1 MKSIAVNAEQLQ
13 KVKTSPGFIAAL
25 DQSGGSTPKALRLYG
40 VQENTWSSDEEM
52 FAIVHQMRTRIITSP
67 AFNGDRII
75 GAILFENTMDRE
87 IEGQPTADYLWTV
100 KRVVPFLKVDQGL
113 AAEEDGVQLMK
124 PMPMLAA
131 LLDKARAKRIFGTK
145 MRSFIKRADE
155 AGTKNIVIQQF
166 EIAQQIISAN
176 LVPIIE
182 PEIDIHCPEKGK
194 AEQLL
199 KAAILEKVNQL
210 PDGQF
215 IMLKLTLPEQDNFYA
230 EFVKHPR
237 VLRVVALSG
246 GYSREEANNRLRK
259 NPGVVASF
267 SRALVEGLTAQQSD
281 AEFNAMLD
289 KSIQCIFDASNS

>member
-1 MKSIAVNAEQLQ
+1 
-13 KVKTSPGFIAAL
+13 
-25 DQSGGSTPKALRLYG
+25 
-40 VQENTWSSDEEM
+40 
-52 FAIVHQMRTRIITSP
+52 
-67 AFNGDRII
+67 
-75 GAILFENTMDRE
+75 
-87 IEGQPTADYLWTV
+87 
-100 KRVVPFLKVDQGL
+100 
-113 AAEEDGVQLMK
+113 
-124 PMPMLAA
+124 MLAA
-131 LLDKARAKRIFGTK
+131 LLEKARAKRIFGTK
-145 MRSFIKRADE
+145 MRSVIKRADE
-155 AGTKNIVIQQF
+155 AGIKNIVIQQF
-166 EIAQQIISAN
+166 EVAQQIISAN

-199 KAAILEKVNQL
+199 KAAILEKVNEL

-259 NPGVVASF
+259 NHGVVASF

>member
-1 MKSIAVNAEQLQ
+1 MLGYGLVERTGPRLRAIDYGVAVN
-13 KVKTSPGFIAAL
+13 SIPGLPDDFIK
-25 DQSGGSTPKALRLYG
+25 GT
-40 VQENTWSSDEEM
+40 T
-52 FAIVHQMRTRIITSP
+52 
-67 AFNGDRII
+67 
-75 GAILFENTMDRE
+75 
-87 IEGQPTADYLWTV
+87 
-100 KRVVPFLKVDQGL
+100 QGL
-113 AAEEDGVQLMK
+113 EFQGKLYA
-124 PMPMLAA
+124 MPMLAA

-166 EIAQQIISAN
+166 EIAQQITSAN

-199 KAAILEKVNQL
+199 KAAILEKVNEL

-215 IMLKLTLPEQDNFYA
+215 IMLKLTPPEQDDFYA

-259 NPGVVASF
+259 NHGVVASF